1 MTRGQLTKTSAT
13 AVARSSHHSTPEQSE
28 RLRVNSSIRQ
38 HVLATAIAV
47 LVLGVG
53 VGGIMANT
61 DIAGAVIAPGNLV
74 VETNV
79 KKVQHPSGG
88 VVGEIRVKEGDRVH
102 VGDILVKLDP
112 TQTQSNLAIV
122 VQTLNELR
130 ARRSRLL
137 AERDGSSK
145 IDFPDQMLKDAKVR
159 PDIARLLTS
168 EQRFFELRSLAREG
182 QKSQLNEKVSQLKQQ
197 IAGQTQ
203 QSDAK
208 KIELDFVS
216 NELVGVREL
225 YSKGLVQLTRLTTLE
240 RDSARL
246 KGDLGQLSSSMA
258 EARGKIVETQLQILQ
273 IDQDLRAEVAKDL
286 SETESKIAEQ
296 SERKV
301 AAEDLLNRIDIRS
314 PADGV
319 VYQMSANTVGGTIDK
334 NEVIMMIVPV
344 DEQLTVEAKI
354 TPNSIDQVHVGQTAI
369 LRFSAFNQ
377 RTTPEIKGTV
387 SRVAADAAVDQKTN
401 VASYLIRIEI
411 PASEIALLGKVKLL
425 PGMPV
430 EVFVQTDT
438 RTIASYLVKP
448 LADQIKRAFREH

>member
-1 MTRGQLTKTSAT
+1 MNRDQPAKIPAVAVGHKIDQPTSGQL
-13 AVARSSHHSTPEQSE
+13 E
-28 RLRVNSSIRQ
+28 RLRVNSSIRR
-38 HVLATAIAV
+38 HVLVTTVTV
-47 LVLGVG
+47 LALGVG

-61 DIAGAVIAPGNLV
+61 DIAGAVIAPGILV
-74 VETNV
+74 VESNV

-88 VVGEIRVKEGDRVH
+88 VVGEIRVKEGDRVR

-122 VQTLNELR
+122 VQSLNELR
-130 ARRSRLL
+130 ARRARLL
-137 AERDGSSK
+137 AERDGTAT
-145 IDFPDQMLKDAKVR
+145 IEFPDQMMKEAKVR
-159 PDIARLLTS
+159 QDIARLLTS

-182 QKSQLNEKVSQLKQQ
+182 QKSQLNEKISQLRQQ

-203 QSDAK
+203 QSEAK
-208 KIELDFVS
+208 KTELDFVS

-258 EARGKIVETQLQILQ
+258 EAKGKIVETQLQILQ
-273 IDQDLRAEVAKDL
+273 IDQDLRSEVAKDL

-314 PADGV
+314 PADGI
-319 VYQMSANTVGGTIDK
+319 VYQMSANTIGGTIDK
-334 NEVIMMIVPV
+334 NEVVMMIVPI
-344 DEQLTVEAKI
+344 DDQLTVEAKI

-377 RTTPEIKGTV
+377 RTTPEIRGTV

-401 VASYLIRIEI
+401 LASYVVRIEI
-411 PASEIALLGKVKLL
+411 PTNEIALLGKVKLL

-430 EVFVQTDT
+430 EAFVQTDN